1 VLVLLV
7 GLGSELMGAMA
18 TRFASETVT
27 AVAVVLS
34 LPWVVEAVVAATVA
48 PSDIVVTVVEEVAD
62 EAVKAAIEE
71 KVPREANEGCLIVE
85 VEVEVF

>member
-1 VLVLLV
+1 
-7 GLGSELMGAMA
+7 
-18 TRFASETVT
+18 
-27 AVAVVLS
+27 
-34 LPWVVEAVVAATVA
+34 
-48 PSDIVVTVVEEVAD
+48 VTVVEEVAD